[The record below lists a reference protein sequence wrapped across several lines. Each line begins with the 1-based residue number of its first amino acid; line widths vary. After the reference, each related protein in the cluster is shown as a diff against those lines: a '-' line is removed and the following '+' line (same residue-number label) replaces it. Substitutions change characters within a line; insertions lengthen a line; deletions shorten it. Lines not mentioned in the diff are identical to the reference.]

1 MNTWITYDEFIYKL
15 KIKLKMTRKVK
26 VGDIILVTG
35 NEGSANYTVG
45 EKYRVTQIDLKALQ
59 AETLDGSWKGNW
71 LRLLDAKVVG
81 ITREDYQKYIDEYQ
95 AKIDEAKAIVAWMDE
110 AGVTEF
116 DEDEFNVW
124 QALTTIENGSMSKMN
139 KVKAIAA
146 LLKK

>member
-1 MNTWITYDEFIYKL
+1 MNRIKQFIYRI

-35 NEGSANYTVG
+35 NEGSANYTIG

-59 AETLDGSWKGNW
+59 AETLDGSWMGNW

-81 ITREDYQKYIDEYQ
+81 ITREDYQKDIDEYQ
-95 AKIDEAKAIVAWMDE
+95 VKIDEAKAVIAWMDE
-110 AGVTEF
+110 VGATEF
-116 DEDEFNVW
+116 DEDEFKVW
-124 QALTTIENGSMSKMN
+124 QTLTTIENDSMSKMD

>member
-1 MNTWITYDEFIYKL
+1 
-15 KIKLKMTRKVK
+15 MTRKVK

-35 NEGSANYTVG
+35 NGGSANYTIG
-45 EKYRVTQIDLKALQ
+45 QKYRVTRILFMALE

-71 LRLLDAKVVG
+71 LQLHDAKVVG
-81 ITREDYQKYIDEYQ
+81 ITRKDYQKVIDEYQ
-95 AKIDEAKAIVAWMDE
+95 AKIDEAKTTIAWMDE

-116 DEDEFNVW
+116 EEDEFKVW
-124 QALTTIENGSMSKMN
+124 QALSTIEDGSMSKMN